1 MSYEYKYRG
10 SVMAS
15 EKKKV
20 VKKTS
25 GKKVPY
31 LSVVLPVYNEEESI
45 DLQYKAVL
53 DAVKKL
59 NRTYEIIF
67 VNDGSTDKSGDLL
80 KLIAKKDKNVKV
92 VLFRR
97 NFGQTAAMAAGIDH
111 SKGEVIVFMDSDLQ
125 NEPEDIGKLLEKIDE
140 GYDVVS
146 GWRNKRQDKWLSRKL
161 PSKIANWL
169 ISRVTGVPL
178 HDLGCSLK
186 AYRGEILRQV
196 NLYGE
201 MHRFIPVH
209 ASWIGAK
216 ITEIPVGHH
225 ARQYGQSKYGI
236 KRTFKVILDL
246 ITVKFMGS
254 YSTKPIY
261 IFGGS
266 GLLSLLFALITGSTV
281 VIMKIMYNY
290 SMNRNPLFML
300 TILLI
305 IIGVLFIQMGILAEI
320 MIRIYHESKGEPPYK
335 IKETINID

>member
-1 MSYEYKYRG
+1 
-10 SVMAS
+10 MAS
-15 EKKKV
+15 VKKKET
-20 VKKTS
+20 KKTT
-25 GKKVPY
+25 GKKTPY
-31 LSVVLPVYNEEESI
+31 LSVMLPVYNEEESLE
-45 DLQYKAVL
+45 LQYKAVIE
-53 DAVKKL
+53 AVKKL
-59 NRTYEIIF
+59 NKTYEIIF
-67 VNDGSTDKSGDLL
+67 VDDGSTDKSPELL
-80 KLIAKKDKNVKV
+80 KMIAKKDKNVKI

-97 NFGQTAAMAAGIDH
+97 NFGQTAAMAAGIDY

-125 NEPEDIGKLLEKIDE
+125 NEPEDIVNLLNKIDE

-161 PSKIANWL
+161 PSKIANRL
-169 ISRVTGVPL
+169 ISKVTGVPL

-209 ASWIGAK
+209 ASWIGAN

-225 ARQYGQSKYGI
+225 ARQFGQSKYGI

-261 IFGGS
+261 IFGGTGLVS
-266 GLLSLLFALITGSTV
+266 LLLSGVSGTAVILMKVLKNKDMTG
-281 VIMKIMYNY
+281 
-290 SMNRNPLFML
+290 NPLFML
-300 TILLI
+300 SITLFIVGI
-305 IIGVLFIQMGILAEI
+305 LFIQMGILAEI
-320 MIRIYHESKGEPPYK
+320 MIRIYHESQKMPPYK
-335 IKETINID
+335 IKETINLD

>member
-1 MSYEYKYRG
+1 
-10 SVMAS
+10 MAS
-15 EKKKV
+15 ENKKAL
-20 VKKTS
+20 KKSPS
-25 GKKVPY
+25 GKNPY
-31 LSVVLPVYNEEESI
+31 LTVMLPVYNEEESLE
-45 DLQYKAVL
+45 LQYKAVI

-67 VNDGSTDKSGDLL
+67 VDDGSTDKSAELL
-80 KLIAKKDKNVKV
+80 QEIAKKDKNVKL

-97 NFGQTAAMAAGIDH
+97 NFGQTAAMAAGIDY
-111 SKGEVIVFMDSDLQ
+111 SSGEVIVFMDSDLQ
-125 NEPEDIGKLLEKIDE
+125 NEPEDIARLLEKIDE

-146 GWRNKRQDKWLSRKL
+146 GWRNKRQDKWISRKL
-161 PSKIANWL
+161 PSKIANRL
-169 ISRVTGVPL
+169 ISKVTGVPL

-186 AYRGEILRQV
+186 AYRGEVLRQV

-225 ARQYGQSKYGI
+225 ARQYGKSKYGI

-261 IFGGS
+261 VFGGTGLIALIFGFIS
-266 GLLSLLFALITGSTV
+266 GLE
-281 VIMKIMYNY
+281 VILMKIYRHEDMTG
-290 SMNRNPLFML
+290 NPFFML
-300 TILLI
+300 TIMLLI
-305 IIGVLFIQMGILAEI
+305 LAVLFIQIGILAEI
-320 MIRIYHESKGEPPYK
+320 MIRIYHESQEMPPYRVK
-335 IKETINID
+335 KTINID

>member
-1 MSYEYKYRG
+1 
-10 SVMAS
+10 MAS

-20 VKKTS
+20 LKKSS
-25 GKKVPY
+25 GTKAPY
-31 LSVVLPVYNEEESI
+31 LSVMLPVYNEEES
-45 DLQYKAVL
+45 LEMQYEAVL
-53 DAVKKL
+53 NAVKKL

-67 VNDGSTDKSGDLL
+67 VDDGSTDKSAELL
-80 KLIAKKDKNVKV
+80 KSIAKKDKNVKIIF
-92 VLFRR
+92 FRK
-97 NFGQTAAMAAGIDH
+97 NFGQTAAMAAGIDF

-125 NEPEDIGKLLEKIDE
+125 NEPEDIIRLLEKIDE

-146 GWRNKRQDKWLSRKL
+146 GWRNKRQDKWISRKL

-169 ISRVTGVPL
+169 ISKVTDVPL

-225 ARQYGQSKYGI
+225 ARQFGKSKYGI
-236 KRTFKVILDL
+236 KRTFKVLLDL

-261 IFGGS
+261 VFGGTGMIS
-266 GLLSLLFALITGSTV
+266 FLLSVVFGIAVIVMKMVEHRNVTG
-281 VIMKIMYNY
+281 
-290 SMNRNPLFML
+290 NPFFML
-300 TILLI
+300 SIMLF

-320 MIRIYHESKGEPPYK
+320 MIRTYHESEKIPPYK
-335 IKETINID
+335 VRETFNIDK